1 LYHVPPDLD
10 GFLNENYI
18 KFEAVLP
25 NFELNSFRG
34 TIEGYKTNHNNR
46 LENIPLGIE
55 GNGLLVVIDNENGK
69 IKLEDFERNSFEVIS
84 ESIEALISKLRIK
97 R

>member
-1 LYHVPPDLD
+1 
-10 GFLNENYI
+10 
-18 KFEAVLP
+18 
-25 NFELNSFRG
+25 
-34 TIEGYKTNHNNR
+34 
-46 LENIPLGIE
+46 
-55 GNGLLVVIDNENGK
+55 VVIDNVNGK